1 MLLLFNSLLLV
12 LWLSLL
18 SDKSDNGVVD
28 GDGGDVPFCVIV
40 VVVVE
45 FDNVVFVCVLDGVVD
60 VSCSF
65 NVLTSFSAN
74 VALWGEEEKRI
85 DMSFCVSNW
94 NYYNLIKLH
103 QVISFL

>member
-1 MLLLFNSLLLV
+1 M
-12 LWLSLL
+12 
-18 SDKSDNGVVD
+18 VD

-74 VALWGEEEKRI
+74 VAL
-85 DMSFCVSNW
+85 
-94 NYYNLIKLH
+94 
-103 QVISFL
+103 